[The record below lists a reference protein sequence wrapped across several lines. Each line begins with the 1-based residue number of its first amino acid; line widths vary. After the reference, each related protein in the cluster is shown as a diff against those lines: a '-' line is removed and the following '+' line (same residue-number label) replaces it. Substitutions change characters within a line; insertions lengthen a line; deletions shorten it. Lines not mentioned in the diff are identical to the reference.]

1 MENPQDL
8 LKGLRTLVQ
17 NNEADQALEQLS
29 AFLEERSSDLL
40 DEALSLTQQLNHWE
54 QKMRLNLIDHKE
66 YGVAFSNVCFGT
78 LRLITQTMKEVQGQ
92 SAQQISAGVAMSD
105 LGLGGQESESVS
117 GDPLLQSGQKK
128 YEDGDYAGA
137 LSDFSAAA
145 AKNPS
150 LPEARLLQAMLYG
163 ELGMPTEALQFY
175 NETLRLDPQ
184 NAVALNN
191 RGLIQLESLENYPAA
206 LKDFDAALKTDPA
219 LTTARFNRAL
229 VNMNLEQFEN
239 AIRDLDACIK
249 LKTQS
254 EQAFG
259 LRGVCKARLHDYE
272 GSKADLNIALQYEP
286 DNSTYISTIG
296 LNLYNQGEYAACI
309 PHFDRSLE
317 INPNQPE
324 TQNLRGISH
333 YFLENYAVALSDFDQ
348 VIRTAPDNAY
358 AWFFKGCC
366 EKALGQTAHAEA
378 SLKQAISVSP
388 GMAEPYAILGVL
400 YYEAKNYDLSIT
412 FCQSALALDDDQ
424 SVALQYLELAKAA
437 KIKPDIGQSI
447 LGFFGLKS

>member
-17 NNEADQALEQLS
+17 NNETDQALEQLS

-54 QKMRLNLIDHKE
+54 QKMRLNLIDHRE

-92 SAQQISAGVAMSD
+92 SNQQLSAGVAMTD
-105 LGLGGQESESVS
+105 LGLSGAESTDVS
-117 GDPLLQSGQKK
+117 GDPLLHSGQKK
-128 YEDGDYAGA
+128 HEAGDYAGA
-137 LSDFSAAA
+137 LADFRAAA
-145 AKNPS
+145 EKNPGS
-150 LPEARLLQAMLYG
+150 AEAMLLQAMLYG
-163 ELGMPTEALQFY
+163 ELGMPDEALHFY
-175 NETLRLDPQ
+175 NETLRLDPK

-191 RGLIQLESLENYPAA
+191 RGLIWLESVGNYTSA
-206 LKDFDAALKTDPA
+206 LKDFDAALKNDPA
-219 LTTARFNRAL
+219 MTTARFNRAL
-229 VNMNLEQFEN
+229 AHMNLEQFEN
-239 AIRDLDACIK
+239 AVRDLDACIK
-249 LKTQS
+249 LKTQV

-272 GSKADLNIALQYEP
+272 ASKADLNIALQYEP
-286 DNSTYISTIG
+286 DNATYISTIG

-317 INPNQPE
+317 INPAQPE

-333 YFLENYAVALSDFDQ
+333 YFLENYAVALSDFNQ
-348 VIRTAPDNAY
+348 VIQAAPDNAY

-366 EKALGQTAHAEA
+366 EKALGQTAQAEA
-378 SLKQAISVSP
+378 SLRQAISVSP

-412 FCQSALALDDDQ
+412 FCQSALALDDAQ
-424 SVALQYLELAKAA
+424 SVAIQYLDLAKAA

-447 LGFFGLKS
+447 LGFFGLKP